1 MEYAKGQRL
10 AGECLPGTREK
21 ILEEI
26 TEWIN
31 CPSPSSEEHVP
42 CVYWLHG
49 VAGCGK
55 SAIAS
60 TIAKRFENV
69 KRCAWYFF
77 DASKQSGSGPEQMF
91 STLSRTLADMD
102 AKWRESLVRIVKP
115 SRRLQTTVNVKE
127 QFENFILEPAK
138 TFEPMGPILIVIDAL
153 DESGSRQDRVQ
164 LLGMLSRLDEL
175 GHSGH
180 FRFLITS
187 RPEEDISSALA
198 NRTWVHSTDLTTIDE
213 ISTDDD
219 IRRYVDKEL
228 SHIPAL
234 MRKWPEKPWLNLIVT
249 RAEHLFQ
256 WAFVACAFIGGVG
269 QPGADHVKRFIR
281 LQDHFK
287 DVRLGK
293 LDQLYK
299 TVLRDLYSNGL
310 EEDEDRIPQF
320 RKVLGRILCA
330 RQPLSLDALT
340 KLREEEGDEEEIE
353 RVVCCL
359 GSLLKGVD
367 RKQRHEP
374 IQPLHASFIDFL
386 SDRERSGEFYV
397 KKEPEDAVLARSSLR
412 VMNELLRFNI
422 CKLESSYIRDRDLDD
437 LQTRV
442 KENIPEHLAYACRYF
457 ADHVSSCIESHEMLK
472 STHELLRKKLLFW
485 LEALSLLKNTS
496 QALTQLLTM
505 QTWIK
510 VWTDDTHLEETLT
523 MNVIGKDPG

>member
-1 MEYAKGQRL
+1 
-10 AGECLPGTREK
+10 
-21 ILEEI
+21 
-26 TEWIN
+26 
-31 CPSPSSEEHVP
+31 
-42 CVYWLHG
+42 
-49 VAGCGK
+49 
-55 SAIAS
+55 
-60 TIAKRFENV
+60 V

-102 AKWRESLVRIVKP
+102 AKWRESLVKIVKP

-153 DESGSRQDRVQ
+153 DESGSRQDRAQ

-213 ISTDDD
+213 ISTDHD
-219 IRRYVDKEL
+219 IKLYIDKEL

-234 MRKWPEKPWLNLIVT
+234 MRKWPEKPWLDLIVT

-256 WAFVACAFIGGVG
+256 WAFVACAFIGGAG
-269 QPGADHVKRFIR
+269 QPSADHVKRFIR
-281 LQDHFK
+281 LRDNPK

-293 LDQLYK
+293 LDQLYT
-299 TVLRDLYSNGL
+299 TVLRDLYASDPG
-310 EEDEDRIPQF
+310 EDDDNIPQF
-320 RKVLGRILCA
+320 RRVLGRILCA
-330 RQPLSLDALT
+330 REPLSLDALT
-340 KLREEEGDEEEIE
+340 KLRTDEGDEEEIE

-359 GSLLKGVD
+359 GSLLKGVN
-367 RKQRHEP
+367 RSQRHEP

-386 SDRERSGEFYV
+386 TDRDRSSEFYV
-397 KKEPEDAVLARSSLR
+397 EKKPEDGVLARSSLR
-412 VMNELLRFNI
+412 VMNELLRFNM
-422 CKLESSYIRDRDLDD
+422 CSLASSYVRNGDIDD
-437 LQTRV
+437 LPTRV
-442 KENIPEHLAYACRYF
+442 KDNIPEHLAYACRYF
-457 ADHVSSCIESHEMLK
+457 ADHISGCIESHEMLEPI
-472 STHELLRKKLLFW
+472 HELLRKKLLFW

-496 QALTQLLTM
+496 QALTELLAL

-510 VWTDDTHLEETLT
+510 VWTDADHRDETLT
-523 MNVIGKDPG
+523 MSLIGKDPR